1 MGGAALENQAQGQVL
16 LGVLSPHPPLL
27 IPQVGRG
34 DLAQVESTRRAMESM
49 GQVVQGLAPDVI
61 VVISPHG
68 PILPDGIGIW
78 ATDTLS
84 GGFGQFGA
92 RGVAFTYKN
101 DNELLDRLILEGQSL
116 DYTLRKVDEAVVRT
130 YRWPLQL
137 DYATLVPLYYLDKA
151 GVKTP
156 ILAMGMG
163 FLPIQELYQ
172 FGIILR
178 KAIQETG
185 RQAVVI
191 ASGDLSH
198 RLTKDAPAGYS
209 ERGQIFDQTIWQ
221 LLTDGD
227 IQGILGIDPKLVHA
241 AGECGYRSLVM
252 MLGCFEGEAIQTT
265 PLSYEGPFGVGYGV
279 CLLEREDSLEA
290 TPPDGKTVRK
300 EKAIGEPEGGNKA
313 KHPLAQLA
321 KMTVEAFAKGEPPPL
336 ATDVDLPS
344 ELPRRA
350 GVFVTL
356 KKEGELR
363 GCIGTIAP
371 THPSLAKEVMA
382 NARQAA
388 FSDPRFS
395 PVTSGELMELSY
407 SVDVLSDPEPIDGME
422 DLDPNRFGVIVEAGN
437 RRGLL
442 LPDLADV
449 DSAEAQVA
457 IARRKAG
464 IKPEESVRLY
474 RFEVKRYH

>member
-1 MGGAALENQAQGQVL
+1 MGGAALENKAQGQVL
-16 LGVLSPHPPLL
+16 MGALSPHPPLL
-27 IPQVGRG
+27 IPEVGRG
-34 DLAQVESTRRAMESM
+34 ELAQVECTRRAMESM
-49 GQVVQGLAPDVI
+49 GQVVRGLAPDVI

-84 GGFGQFGA
+84 GDFGQFGA
-92 RGVAFTYKN
+92 RSVALTYKN
-101 DNELLDRLILEGQSL
+101 DNELLDRVIMEGQSL

-137 DYATLVPLYYLDKA
+137 DYASLVPLYYLDKA

-156 ILAMGMG
+156 LLAMGMG
-163 FLPIQELYQ
+163 FLPVQELYQ

-178 KAIQETG
+178 KAIEET
-185 RQAVVI
+185 RRRAVVI

-209 ERGQIFDQTIWQ
+209 ESGQIFDQTIWQ

-227 IQGILGIDPKLVHA
+227 IQGMLSIDPKLIHA

-252 MLGCFEGEAIQTT
+252 MLGCFQGEAIRTT

-279 CLLEREDSLEA
+279 CLLEREDSPEA
-290 TPPDGKTVRK
+290 TLPDEKVAGKVLDKTHGRR
-300 EKAIGEPEGGNKA
+300 GTRQ
-313 KHPLAQLA
+313 HPLVQLA
-321 KMTVEAFAKGEPPPL
+321 QNTVEALAKGEPLPSG
-336 ATDVDLPS
+336 TDVDLPR
-344 ELPRRA
+344 ELPQRA

-356 KKEGELR
+356 KKGEELR

-371 THPSLAKEVMA
+371 THSSLAEEVIA

-395 PVTSGELMELSY
+395 PVTTEELMELSY
-407 SVDVLSDPEPIDGME
+407 SVDVLSDPEPVGGVE
-422 DLDPNRFGVIVEAGN
+422 DLEPKRFGVIVEAGN

-442 LPDLADV
+442 LPDLADI

-464 IKPEESVRLY
+464 IKPEERVRLY
-474 RFEVKRYH
+474 RFEVKRYR